1 MRRLFV
7 LLSWEWQN
15 MNSAAAE
22 VVLVLLVNRLLWSG
36 VSLVLI
42 SETGR

>member
-22 VVLVLLVNRLLWSG
+22 VLVLLVNRVLWSG
-36 VSLVLI
+36 VSLVLR